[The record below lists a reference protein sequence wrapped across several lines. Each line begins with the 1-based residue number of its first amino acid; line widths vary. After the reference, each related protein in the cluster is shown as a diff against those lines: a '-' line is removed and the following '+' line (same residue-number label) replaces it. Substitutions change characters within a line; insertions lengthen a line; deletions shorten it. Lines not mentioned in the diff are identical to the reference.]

1 MLTPRGIVA
10 LVLVV
15 WISGFVALV
24 TTGYVLYSAYQNI
37 ETRLA
42 SSQGENATLTDE
54 LFTTKAE
61 NMITSQKLAQEVARS
76 SDLETKVSTMTNTVD
91 TLTKLSET
99 DKELLQKYS
108 RVYFLNENYLP
119 ADLTT
124 IASEFTLQPS
134 RTYKILTRVNPYLQS
149 MLIGARDDGYSLLEL
164 SGYRSF
170 GEQAALKTNYKVTYG
185 IGSNKFSADQGYS
198 EHQLATAVDLTTKEL
213 GGTTLAFARTPAY
226 AWLSANAYRYGF
238 VLSYPSGN
246 TFYQY
251 EPWHWRFVGV
261 ELATK
266 LHNEN
271 KNFYE
276 IPQREIDTFLLHL
289 FD

>member
-10 LVLVV
+10 LVLIV
-15 WISGFVALV
+15 WVSGFVALV

-42 SSQGENATLTDE
+42 SSQSENATLTDE

-149 MLIGARDDGYSLLEL
+149 MLIGARDDGYSLLVL

>member
-10 LVLVV
+10 LLLVV

-42 SSQGENATLTDE
+42 SSQGENASLTDE

-61 NMITSQKLAQEVARS
+61 NMIASQKLAQEVARS
-76 SDLETKVSTMTNTVD
+76 SDLETKVSTMSSTVD

-149 MLIGARDDGYSLLEL
+149 MLIGARDDGYSLLVL

-226 AWLSANAYRYGF
+226 EWLSANAYRYGF

>member
-61 NMITSQKLAQEVARS
+61 NMIASQKLAQEVARS
-76 SDLETKVSTMTNTVD
+76 SDLETKVSTMSSTVD

-149 MLIGARDDGYSLLEL
+149 MLIGARDDGYSLLVL